1 LCSFSVVFDFNIKM
15 DSRGALISDRPSF
28 STGSTPGLSSFPSS
42 RPIQTSNSGLSFGI
56 SSGGALDVPSLASAA
71 SIGNYKGVM
80 LCNRPAPL
88 DAGGKGA
95 SATGFGA
102 GSDSLAP
109 FTVSSSH
116 ETVHPFGQH
125 RELQERWHAAQE
137 LRKHRPPNPLVAMIR
152 ADINRIAQKKA
163 DLQRQKAEEEARRE
177 KRKVE
182 LQESQRLLRELIRSQ
197 PMPDNYNDEEED
209 KESMKKKSTIA
220 AYSTQTASS
229 GIGGAMSAKVS
240 KVKSAVAPAWAR
252 TESAINESEDEEV
265 DNLVSFAS
273 NLDYDEYEGELEGK
287 AGETLISK
295 NLRAVEAEE
304 SAELAKLAAIEAS
317 EAKEEEKERRKERAV
332 RRRRRARRERR
343 RLREALV
350 TGGHEE
356 KKGDGEDT
364 GYGNLD
370 FDSGIEDENDNE
382 DNEDQFDDMNDDM
395 NDKTDANSLLVNN
408 DTDEEETVPHS
419 RPRRPDLDAESVA
432 ESMAAQGIRNVHSKK
447 SLKTVINK
455 VTAEVISSNG
465 PKIIV
470 HNEFKPAMEAAKGL
484 VQNLPYANRNPAV

>member
-1 LCSFSVVFDFNIKM
+1 M

-28 STGSTPGLSSFPSS
+28 STGSAPGLSSFPSS
-42 RPIQTSNSGLSFGI
+42 RPIQTSNSGLSFGM
-56 SSGGALDVPSLASAA
+56 SSGGALDVTSLASAA

-95 SATGFGA
+95 SASGFGA
-102 GSDSLAP
+102 GSDGLAP
-109 FTVSSSH
+109 FTVSCSH
-116 ETVHPFGQH
+116 EAVHPFGQH

-137 LRKHRPPNPLVAMIR
+137 LKKHRPPNPLVAMIR

-163 DLQRQKAEEEARRE
+163 DLQRQKEEEEARRE

-197 PMPDNYNDEEED
+197 PMPDNYIEEE
-209 KESMKKKSTIA
+209 EEYGENMKKKPSIA
-220 AYSTQTASS
+220 AYSTQSS
-229 GIGGAMSAKVS
+229 GIGAVLSKVS

-252 TESAINESEDEEV
+252 TERAINESEDEEV

-273 NLDYDEYEGELEGK
+273 NLDYDEYEGDLEGK

-382 DNEDQFDDMNDDM
+382 DNEDQFDDINDDINDDM

-408 DTDEEETVPHS
+408 DTDEEEIVPHS

-470 HNEFKPAMEAAKGL
+470 HNEFKPAMEAVKGL

>member
-1 LCSFSVVFDFNIKM
+1 M

-137 LRKHRPPNPLVAMIR
+137 LKKHRPPNPLVAMIR

-197 PMPDNYNDEEED
+197 PMPDNYNEEE
-209 KESMKKKSTIA
+209 KEEEEREENIKKKSTIA
-220 AYSTQTASS
+220 AYSTQTTSS
-229 GIGGAMSAKVS
+229 GIGAMSTKNS
-240 KVKSAVAPAWAR
+240 KVKSVVAPAWAR
-252 TESAINESEDEEV
+252 TERAINESEDEEV

-343 RLREALV
+343 RIRDASV

-356 KKGDGEDT
+356 KKGDGEDS

-370 FDSGIEDENDNE
+370 FDSGIEDEDNDN
-382 DNEDQFDDMNDDM
+382 DEDQFDDDINDDM
-395 NDKTDANSLLVNN
+395 YDKTDANSLLVNN
-408 DTDEEETVPHS
+408 DTDEETVSLS
-419 RPRRPDLDAESVA
+419 RPKRPDLDAESVA

-455 VTAEVISSNG
+455 VTAEVISTNG

-484 VQNLPYANRNPAV
+484 IQNLPYANRNPAV

>member
-1 LCSFSVVFDFNIKM
+1 M
-15 DSRGALISDRPSF
+15 
-28 STGSTPGLSSFPSS
+28 
-42 RPIQTSNSGLSFGI
+42 

-152 ADINRIAQKKA
+152 ADINRIAHKKA

-197 PMPDNYNDEEED
+197 PMPDNYNEEE
-209 KESMKKKSTIA
+209 KEEEEREENIKKKSTIA
-220 AYSTQTASS
+220 AYSTQTTSS
-229 GIGGAMSAKVS
+229 GIGAMSTKNS
-240 KVKSAVAPAWAR
+240 KVKSVVAPAWAR
-252 TESAINESEDEEV
+252 TERAINESEDEEV

-317 EAKEEEKERRKERAV
+317 EAKEEEKELIENV
-332 RRRRRARRERR
+332 S
-343 RLREALV
+343 
-350 TGGHEE
+350 
-356 KKGDGEDT
+356 ED
-364 GYGNLD
+364 
-370 FDSGIEDENDNE
+370 
-382 DNEDQFDDMNDDM
+382 
-395 NDKTDANSLLVNN
+395 
-408 DTDEEETVPHS
+408 DEEFDNNS
-419 RPRRPDLDAESVA
+419 
-432 ESMAAQGIRNVHSKK
+432 I
-447 SLKTVINK
+447 
-455 VTAEVISSNG
+455 
-465 PKIIV
+465 
-470 HNEFKPAMEAAKGL
+470 
-484 VQNLPYANRNPAV
+484 